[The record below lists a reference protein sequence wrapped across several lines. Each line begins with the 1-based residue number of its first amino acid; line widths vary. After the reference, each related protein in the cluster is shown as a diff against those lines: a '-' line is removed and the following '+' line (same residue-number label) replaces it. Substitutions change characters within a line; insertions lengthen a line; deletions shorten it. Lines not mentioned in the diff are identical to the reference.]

1 MDFLQ
6 EKFFKISIAMMMNG
20 KQKMSVFPGMQHEV
34 GNKNIQDR
42 EAQTNNK
49 IMGGWWPNL
58 SEA

>member
-1 MDFLQ
+1 
-6 EKFFKISIAMMMNG
+6 MMLSG

-49 IMGGWWPNL
+49 IMGPMAQLIWGL
-58 SEA
+58 IEMLGT